1 MRKLIPVLLISLAA
15 AGCGGGGGGG
25 NGKANT
31 TTSAETKVTPSQTI
45 QLSAD
50 EGGALKFDK
59 DSIDT
64 TAGTVRLVMANPS
77 SVDHNVAVKG
87 NGVDEKGPVVG
98 KDGQSILT
106 VTLQPG
112 EYTFYCSV
120 DAHEAAGMKGTLRV
134 G

>member
-1 MRKLIPVLLISLAA
+1 MQKLIPVLLIALAA
-15 AGCGGGGGGG
+15 AGCGGGGGEKSAG
-25 NGKANT
+25 T
-31 TTSAETKVTPSQTI
+31 TRAQTKTNVSPAQTL

-50 EGGALKFDK
+50 ESGALKFDK
-59 DSIDT
+59 DSIDA

-87 NGVDEKGPVVG
+87 NGIDEKGPVVG

-106 VTLQPG
+106 VTLKPG

-120 DAHEAAGMKGTLRV
+120 DAHEQAGMKGTLRV